1 MFYIFWKNYTHTFII
16 YTSEMPALVLHHA
29 CRTGKTTIAAVLMG
43 LSNKAIRKERKRKLR
58 PHQRDTLKRIG
69 REQPSFRQPHQLSMM
84 VFSSLVVL
92 QQFVEEYVLQ
102 STNDIVCVCSK
113 LKSIPFSTTTR
124 PTTLATHLLRNNDKN
139 KRPLLLLTTYDSV
152 CKIDR
157 ALDISDTALDLAIFD
172 EAHNVH
178 TPEQAFLYSDDVE
191 RKYTHRVYMTAT
203 PRKQMLD
210 PSNANI
216 YGTNWYT
223 FSYTDAM
230 KSAPPFVKPLRVRII
245 VGGSCG
251 TNMFSNEFL
260 DIVSIVREIAYRRE
274 NNLPIKRVKVY
285 HKRAHDGEEGCDAL
299 SKRSAEHFANQD
311 RWSSALMYLH
321 DREEALGLLPD
332 DLDVRNIDGNM
343 SDENKAGCLKWFNK
357 KKPTDNEP
365 VRILLSCQM
374 LREGITLN
382 RVDMTVFADGKGS
395 TRDIVQSGLRGA
407 KVDLEHED
415 ELLDILLLVKAEG
428 VTLQDDNHSSV
439 KETSDEIV
447 RALQSRNRFVTI
459 ATVLNALMEV
469 DPAVREAMMDA
480 VEQFRSSDGGG
491 KGSQDP
497 QQLQNDRTSLVAEM
511 NVLKTRLEEEKMFEV
526 EEQQLEREIVELE
539 NMIENIDE
547 DISSMLMKKKNH
559 RARFSL
565 AVAPEL
571 VQFSWDQQDLLAAHV
586 LHSAAIKIRLVN
598 SHVDNAQKML
608 KWVEEHDNRIPR
620 QRAKD
625 KEEKALGVWWMSA
638 KSPQG
643 NYVEKYAGVKAVLFG
658 GDSAAQKAIE
668 ADYKKTIAARTTMSN
683 EEAQVENAKKMLQW
697 VTEHDNRIPSQ
708 SAKDE
713 EEKALGN
720 WWHRAKSPQC
730 NYVEKYADVKAVL
743 FGGDSAAQKAIEADY
758 KKTIEGRTMSKEEVQ
773 VENAKKMLQWVM
785 EHDNRIPSSKAKDKE
800 EKEVGKWWSSA
811 KSSQGNYVEKYAGVK
826 AVLFGGD
833 SAAHKKIEADYKK
846 TIAARTTMSNEEA
859 QVENVKKML
868 QWVEEHDNRIPSK
881 CAKDKEEK
889 EVGIWWSSAKSPSKN
904 YVEKYADVKAVLFGG
919 DSAAQKAIESDYKK
933 TIAARTI
940 SKEEVQVD
948 NAKKMLQWV
957 EEHDNR
963 IPSTIA
969 KDNEEIALGVWWNRA
984 KSSREKYVEKYAG
997 VKAVLFGGDS
1007 AAQKAIEADYNKTI
1021 RKRERKHSDDE
1032 EEKSTVDKV
1041 SPLLKKRKKTSTK
1054 SKKRKRDTESPLHHT
1069 KQRKVPQALPNEYG
1083 VRHDTDHKQWKKDC
1097 NTVFGNALEQN
1108 IGKILVLDDDT
1119 SPSFGTSSCL
1129 VDHHGIRPEQ
1139 LCIVQYEE
1147 DKAENMMLHPMFG
1160 PHVVHDSVQMHLQ
1173 THGSEYTGIYLDL
1186 CGSWETQLR
1195 PSLEALFQTGF
1206 QDGLV
1211 LGVTWGTRNPF
1222 GQTEDY
1228 STMMLQY
1235 LLMQHASVQL
1245 IDASQCEGMRTS
1257 FYILTL
1263 KTT

>member
-407 KVDLEHED
+407 KVDMEHED
-415 ELLDILLLVKAEG
+415 ALLDILLLVKAEG

-439 KETSDEIV
+439 KEASDEIV
-447 RALQSRNRFVTI
+447 RALQSRNRFATI

-480 VEQFRSSDGGG
+480 VEQFHSS

-497 QQLQNDRTSLVAEM
+497 HRTSLVAKM

-526 EEQQLEREIVELE
+526 EEQQLEREIVEIE
-539 NMIENIDE
+539 NMIENID
-547 DISSMLMKKKNH
+547 DKIKITTMLLEKKKSGSGA
-559 RARFSL
+559 RARCSL

-598 SHVDNAQKML
+598 SHVDNAQKMMQ
-608 KWVEEHDNRIPR
+608 WVTEHDNRIPSQSAR
-620 QRAKD
+620 D
-625 KEEKALGVWWMSA
+625 TEEKALGIWWNHA
-638 KSPQG
+638 KSSRC

-658 GDSAAQKAIE
+658 GGSAAH
-668 ADYKKTIAARTTMSN
+668 KK
-683 EEAQVENAKKMLQW
+683 
-697 VTEHDNRIPSQ
+697 
-708 SAKDE
+708 
-713 EEKALGN
+713 
-720 WWHRAKSPQC
+720 
-730 NYVEKYADVKAVL
+730 
-743 FGGDSAAQKAIEADY
+743 IEADY
-758 KKTIEGRTMSKEEVQ
+758 KKTIEGRTTMSNEEVQ

-785 EHDNRIPSSKAKDKE
+785 EHDNRIPS
-800 EKEVGKWWSSA
+800 
-811 KSSQGNYVEKYAGVK
+811 
-826 AVLFGGD
+826 
-833 SAAHKKIEADYKK
+833 
-846 TIAARTTMSNEEA
+846 
-859 QVENVKKML
+859 
-868 QWVEEHDNRIPSK
+868 K

-889 EVGIWWSSAKSPSKN
+889 ALGKWWSNAKSPSKN

-963 IPSTIA
+963 IPSKCA
-969 KDNEEIALGVWWNRA
+969 KDKEEKEVGSWW
-984 KSSREKYVEKYAG
+984 SSARSSQKNYVEKYAD

-1007 AAQKAIEADYNKTI
+1007 AAHKKIEADYKKTIAARTTMSNEEIQVNHAKKMLEWVEEHDNKIPSRNAKDKEEKEVCSWWQSAKSSRCNYVEKYADVKTVLFGGDSAAHKKIQADYKKTI

-1032 EEKSTVDKV
+1032 EETIVDKV

-1069 KQRKVPQALPNEYG
+1069 KQRKVPQAPPNEYG

-1097 NTVFGNALEQN
+1097 NTVFGTALEQN
-1108 IGKILVLDDDT
+1108 SGKILVLDDDT

-1129 VDHHGIRPEQ
+1129 VDHHGILPEQ

-1147 DKAENMMLHPMFG
+1147 DKAENMLQHPVFG
-1160 PHVVHDSVQMHLQ
+1160 HRVVYDSVQSHLEI
-1173 THGSEYTGIYLDL
+1173 HGSEYTGIYLDL

-1195 PSLEALFQTGF
+1195 PSLETLFSAGF